1 MEGHCPVAH
10 CGASGPMD
18 EPGTSFSLTYSEIGE
33 RLCRCVAAGIL
44 TMEQAQEIGNYLF
57 PVLSD

>member
-1 MEGHCPVAH
+1 
-10 CGASGPMD
+10 MD